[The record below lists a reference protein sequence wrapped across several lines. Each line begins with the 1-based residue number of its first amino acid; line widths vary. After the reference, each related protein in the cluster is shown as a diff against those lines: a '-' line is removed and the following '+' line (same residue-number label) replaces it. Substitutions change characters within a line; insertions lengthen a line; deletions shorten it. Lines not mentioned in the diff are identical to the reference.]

1 MKSAGLCWGQRY
13 MWLRIHQLPPEHQH
27 ETHVVLRF
35 EVPAGITVAQ
45 AKAILTHLTRR
56 HEILRT
62 TYRPGPE
69 PEQHVDPPRP
79 LPVQVVATER
89 DGAPGPAETI
99 EELTRRP
106 FDLAGEWPIR
116 ACLITTG
123 GVPKSCV
130 LVFNHLAVD
139 VWTLGEIKRELR
151 TQAAG
156 MAARRPAALS
166 PVRHRPADLS
176 RHEAS
181 ADAAIAGARAMAYWQ
196 EEVARLPRD
205 PFARRR
211 AERGAPSARH
221 ATLVSPALPEAV
233 REAAERHGVW
243 PSLVHVA
250 AYAAMTAVYTGGDAV
265 GFLSFVSNRE
275 THPFPDV
282 MACMFSPTLVRVDCT
297 GDPSFGELLGRVAGS
312 FERAR
317 EHSYVP
323 YDEVVEMVSR
333 EGSRRGGPVRLGS
346 EVNFIKQ
353 RTKEYGGR
361 RTAFT
366 WNPVPESWA
375 HCGLDTY
382 LRIDEWRDAVA
393 LSLHAASPVM
403 DADAVERF
411 LRGMER
417 LVLAAGDDPRLTD
430 LASSASFA
438 PAPAVLPGPAGPP
451 EQERRAGAGREAVQA
466 LLAAVRDAHGLSRV
480 DPSDSYTL
488 AGGRAL
494 RIPRVLAELGGRGWQ
509 GLTLQQLA
517 GPAPLAA
524 LAARLVPAPRTSTTR
539 IPSNRERTS

>member
-13 MWLRIHQLPPEHQH
+13 MWLRVHQLPPEHQH

-35 EVPAGITVAQ
+35 EVPSGITVAQ

-62 TYRPGPE
+62 TYRLDPE
-69 PEQHVDPPRP
+69 PGQHVDPPRP
-79 LPVQVVATER
+79 LPVRVVTTER
-89 DGAPGPAETI
+89 DGTPGPVETV
-99 EELTRRP
+99 EELTRSP
-106 FDLAGEWPIR
+106 FDPAGEWPIR
-116 ACLITTG
+116 ACLVTTG
-123 GVPKSCV
+123 GAPKACV

-166 PVRHRPADLS
+166 PVRNRPADLA

-181 ADAAIAGARAMAYWQ
+181 ADAAITAARAMAHWQ
-196 EEVARLPRD
+196 EEVTRLPLD

-211 AERGAPSARH
+211 AERDGPPARH
-221 ATLVSPALPEAV
+221 ATLVSPVLPG
-233 REAAERHGVW
+233 AARTAAGRHGVW

-250 AYAAMTAVYTGGDAV
+250 AYAAMTAIYTGGDSA

-282 MACMFSPTLVRVDCT
+282 MTCMFSPTLVRVDCA

-312 FERAR
+312 FSRAR
-317 EHSYVP
+317 EHAYVP
-323 YDEVVEMVSR
+323 YDEIVEMVSR
-333 EGSRRGGPVRLGS
+333 EGSRRGGPVLLSS
-346 EVNFIKQ
+346 ELNFIKQ

-375 HCGLDTY
+375 YCGLDTY
-382 LRIDEWRDAVA
+382 LRIDEWRDAVS
-393 LSLHAASPVM
+393 LSLHAMSSVM
-403 DADAVERF
+403 DAGAVEWF

-417 LVLAAGDDPRLTD
+417 LVLAAGDDLRLTE
-430 LASSASFA
+430 LASLVPFA
-438 PAPAVLPGPAGPP
+438 PETATASAMPTTPPSAPAD
-451 EQERRAGAGREAVQA
+451 EAVQA
-466 LLAAVRDAHGLSRV
+466 LLAAVRDAHGLAGV

-494 RIPRVLAELGGRGWQ
+494 RIPRVLAELSGRGWR

-517 GPAPLAA
+517 GPTPLGA
-524 LAARLVPAPRTSTTR
+524 LAARLTPVPQNSTTP
-539 IPSNRERTS
+539 IPSHRE